1 MERFKIRKTVR
12 ISFPI
17 WYVSFRVDFSFP
29 IESNIFGTLLLKF
42 LSLVSESNPVEESS
56 NSSPYHRAD
65 RDSNSLIGRLLIQ
78 RRPSTT
84 DRSRMKRA
92 RARISLFPS
101 TFPSAACK
109 IESIPRSNLRHL
121 LFLPIVLTKENQP
134 SPLEL
139 IQPTSEGNAA
149 VLGRRDA
156 IPGMW
161 ESPPRSYPGASWLT
175 RVFPFF
181 SSFERG
187 IEEEGEGRG
196 SKVNEYAINASMCV

>member
-1 MERFKIRKTVR
+1 MYLFEL
-12 ISFPI
+12 ISLFQ
-17 WYVSFRVDFSFP
+17 SKA
-29 IESNIFGTLLLKF
+29 IFLLKF

-56 NSSPYHRAD
+56 NSSPYLRAT
-65 RDSNSLIGRLLIQ
+65 RETNSLIARLLIQ
-78 RRPSTT
+78 RHPSTT

-161 ESPPRSYPGASWLT
+161 ESPPRSYPGAS
-175 RVFPFF
+175 
-181 SSFERG
+181 
-187 IEEEGEGRG
+187 
-196 SKVNEYAINASMCV
+196 

>member
-1 MERFKIRKTVR
+1 MYLFEL
-12 ISFPI
+12 ISLFQ
-17 WYVSFRVDFSFP
+17 SKA
-29 IESNIFGTLLLKF
+29 IFLLKF

-56 NSSPYHRAD
+56 NSSLYHRAT
-65 RDSNSLIGRLLIQ
+65 RETNSLIARLLIQ
-78 RRPSTT
+78 RHPSTT

-161 ESPPRSYPGASWLT
+161 ESPPRSYPGAS
-175 RVFPFF
+175 
-181 SSFERG
+181 
-187 IEEEGEGRG
+187 
-196 SKVNEYAINASMCV
+196 

>member
-1 MERFKIRKTVR
+1 MYLFEL
-12 ISFPI
+12 ISLFQ
-17 WYVSFRVDFSFP
+17 SKA
-29 IESNIFGTLLLKF
+29 IFLLKF
-42 LSLVSESNPVEESS
+42 LPLVSESNPVEESS
-56 NSSPYHRAD
+56 NSSPYHRAT
-65 RDSNSLIGRLLIQ
+65 RETNSLIARLLIQ
-78 RRPSTT
+78 RHPSTT
-84 DRSRMKRA
+84 DRSRVKRA

-196 SKVNEYAINASMCV
+196 SKVNKYAINESMCV

>member
-1 MERFKIRKTVR
+1 MYLFEL
-12 ISFPI
+12 ISLFQ
-17 WYVSFRVDFSFP
+17 SKA
-29 IESNIFGTLLLKF
+29 IFLLKF

-56 NSSPYHRAD
+56 NSSPYHRAT
-65 RDSNSLIGRLLIQ
+65 RETNSLIARLLIQ
-78 RRPSTT
+78 RHPSTT

-161 ESPPRSYPGASWLT
+161 ESRSGGL
-175 RVFPFF
+175 V
-181 SSFERG
+181 
-187 IEEEGEGRG
+187 
-196 SKVNEYAINASMCV
+196 INASFSLLFFLREGDRRGRGRERIEGK